1 MFAIKKN
8 RQDIVEKM
16 LTRDINLDVK
26 DSLGNTVFS
35 YAKENS
41 LL

>member
-1 MFAIKKN
+1 MFAVKQN

-16 LTRDINLDVK
+16 LNRDVNLDVK

-35 YAKENS
+35 YVKENS